1 MQEVRPRG
9 EGEGKASILGGQ
21 GNRAGRTGLG
31 RPGSLHA
38 GSSMRV
44 GRCSLVQP
52 LDPPGRKER
61 TQGIGS
67 HIQKLGGPWTKA
79 GARWEPMSKVGP

>member
-1 MQEVRPRG
+1 MKAR
-9 EGEGKASILGGQ
+9 ASILGGQ
-21 GNRAGRTGLG
+21 RNRAGRTGLG

-38 GSSMRV
+38 GGSMRV

-52 LDPPGRKER
+52 LPAPPTTPGRKER

-79 GARWEPMSKVGP
+79 RARWEPMSKVGP